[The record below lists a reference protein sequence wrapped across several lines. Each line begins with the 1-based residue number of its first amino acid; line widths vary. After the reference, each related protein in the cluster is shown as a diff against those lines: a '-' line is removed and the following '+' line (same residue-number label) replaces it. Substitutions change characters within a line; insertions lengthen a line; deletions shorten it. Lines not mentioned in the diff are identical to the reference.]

1 MIESP
6 EIDPQK
12 FCQLILYKGA
22 KAIQRRKGNLWT
34 NAVGTTGHLHAK
46 NK

>member
-12 FCQLILYKGA
+12 CCQLILNKGA
-22 KAIQRRKGNLWT
+22 KAIQGRKGSLST